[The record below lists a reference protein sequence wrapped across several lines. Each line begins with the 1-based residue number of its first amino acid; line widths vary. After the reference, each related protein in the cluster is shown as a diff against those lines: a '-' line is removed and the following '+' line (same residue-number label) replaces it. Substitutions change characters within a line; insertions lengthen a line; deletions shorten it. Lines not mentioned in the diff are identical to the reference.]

1 LLTINWQSFSER
13 LEELPMSKLI
23 ARGSLAVL
31 YVSLASPAFAY
42 LDGATGSMILQ
53 AMIGGV
59 ATAMVFGRMYI
70 AKAKAFLFR
79 GSKTPSGKGE

>member
-1 LLTINWQSFSER
+1 MTRFW
-13 LEELPMSKLI
+13 
-23 ARGSLAVL
+23 AYGALAAT

-53 AMIGGV
+53 ATIGGI

-70 AKAKAFLFR
+70 AKIKAFLFR
-79 GSKTPSGKGE
+79 SKPTTPGKGE